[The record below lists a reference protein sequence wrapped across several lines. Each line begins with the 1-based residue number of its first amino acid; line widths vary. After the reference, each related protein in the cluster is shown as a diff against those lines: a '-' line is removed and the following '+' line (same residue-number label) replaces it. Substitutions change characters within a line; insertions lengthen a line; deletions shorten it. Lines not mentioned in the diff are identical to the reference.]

1 MLVHE
6 ELVMVYGDLSP
17 SFRSVSR
24 RMQHFTDGRESVEDE
39 AHAGRPRTSVTNSSL
54 DRAEALTVED
64 QL

>member
-24 RMQHFTDGRESVEDE
+24 WMQHFTDGRESV
-39 AHAGRPRTSVTNSSL
+39 
-54 DRAEALTVED
+54 
-64 QL
+64 